1 MKARKYI
8 VLAALAVMVAALAL
22 VGCSSGGSSSAAS
35 SASGSGSASAAS
47 ESASAASESASG
59 SEASSAASGEMK
71 LVTEGKITVIASQD
85 FPPFEF
91 IDEQTGEATGFSVDL
106 ITAMAKEMGLEAE
119 YLPTMSFDTIIATI
133 QAGAK
138 ADIGMSSFTVTDKRK
153 EQVDFTDTYMNS
165 NQSIV
170 LPKGAEYT
178 DYLSYDWKGKKVAV
192 QSGTTGEDW
201 ARENLPD
208 AEVVPMDECTVIF
221 SALGTPQA
229 DAVVLD
235 LPVAQYYVSKSYPD
249 ASIVEEIPTGE
260 KYGIA
265 VNKDNP
271 ALTAALN
278 EALAKVID
286 NGTYDQLC
294 EKYGIDPASAR

>member
-47 ESASAASESASG
+47 ESASG
-59 SEASSAASGEMK
+59 SEASSSAASSAASAEMT

-278 EALAKVID
+278 EALAKVIE

-294 EKYGIDPASAR
+294 DKYGIDPASAR

>member
-35 SASGSGSASAAS
+35 SGSDSSASAS
-47 ESASAASESASG
+47 
-59 SEASSAASGEMK
+59 ASSAAATEMV
-71 LVTEGKITVIASQD
+71 LVKEGTITVAASQD

-91 IDEQTGEATGFSVDL
+91 IDEKTGEPMGFTVDL
-106 ITAMAKEMGLEAE
+106 MNAIAAEMGLECE
-119 YLPTMSFDTIIATI
+119 YLPTRSFDTILSTI
-133 QAGAK
+133 QAGTE
-138 ADIGMSSFTVTDKRK
+138 ADVGASSFTVTEERK
-153 EQVDFTDTYMNS
+153 GQVDFTDTYMNA
-165 NQSIV
+165 NQSII
-170 LPKGAEYT
+170 LPAGSEYT
-178 DYLSYDWKGKKVAV
+178 DYLSYDWSGKKVAV
-192 QSGTTGEDW
+192 QSGTTGEEW
-201 ARENLPD
+201 ARENLKD

-235 LPVAQYYVSKSYPD
+235 LPVAQYYIANSYPD

-260 KYGIA
+260 QYGIA
-265 VNKDNP
+265 VSKDNP
-271 ALTAALN
+271 ALTAAINDALN
-278 EALAKVID
+278 TLVE

-294 EKYGIDPASAR
+294 EKWGIDPASAR